1 MAKFRV
7 ILMTATAFFI
17 SCPSV
22 YCQVLTE
29 EEKLQWFVGR
39 VPMWSA
45 YGFIVG
51 TIVSLAWLRRVK
63 YVPENLSIDGRV
75 RRRFLVALFLSLMA
89 FGMTVWVDL
98 WLFYSFETIIQ
109 GPMEALTETW
119 RSWQTFLLIT
129 LAGLTFYAASL
140 LWTRG
145 AFSGRYALWPGPK
158 RH

>member
-7 ILMTATAFFI
+7 ILMSATVFFL

-29 EEKLQWFVGR
+29 EEKLQWFVWR

-63 YVPENLSIDGRV
+63 YVPESLSIDGPV
-75 RRRFLVALFLSLMA
+75 RRRFVVALFLSLTA
-89 FGMTVWVDL
+89 FGLSVWIDL
-98 WLFYSFETIIQ
+98 WLLSSFETIIQ

-119 RSWQTFLLIT
+119 RSWQTFLLIA
-129 LAGLTFYAASL
+129 LASLTFYAASL